1 MRNKFH
7 NYIENMLSFYSTF
20 FTKGYFKYHS
30 IHNDC
35 NVTKRNA
42 KTIKSI
48 SERNNISLNYVRD
61 EVEGM
66 LYSAYSVI
74 LGGDCKLS
82 DKGFTDI
89 DILLNENDEQFF

>member
-1 MRNKFH
+1 MK
-7 NYIENMLSFYSTF
+7 IYSAFIHPSSQRDITV
-20 FTKGYFKYHS
+20 FKYHS

-35 NVTKRNA
+35 NV

-48 SERNNISLNYVRD
+48 SERNNIRLNYVRD

>member
-1 MRNKFH
+1 MKR
-7 NYIENMLSFYSTF
+7 YSTF
-20 FTKGYFKYHS
+20 IQLFSQKDIIVFKYHS

-42 KTIKSI
+42 KTIKSF

>member
-7 NYIENMLSFYSTF
+7 NYIENILSFYSTF
-20 FTKGYFKYHS
+20 S
-30 IHNDC
+30 
-35 NVTKRNA
+35 TKRNA